1 MRPACAYGDG
11 CIGVTMNTV
20 RLWDL
25 YSSFFR
31 IGGLTF
37 GGGYAML
44 PMLQREV
51 ITKHR
56 WVTEEEVLDIYAI
69 GQCTPGI
76 IAVNTATMIGYRKR
90 GILGAIAATMGEV
103 SPSLII
109 ITLLAT
115 ILLNVQDNQWV
126 QHAFTGIRVAVCAL
140 ITQSVLAL
148 AKKSLIDIPT
158 ILLYVLVVVSTF
170 IFAVSPIL
178 VILFAIF
185 FGLSVQK
192 MKRSVK

>member
-1 MRPACAYGDG
+1 
-11 CIGVTMNTV
+11 MNTV

-90 GILGAIAATMGEV
+90 GILGAIVATLGEV
-103 SPSLII
+103 SPSLLL

-115 ILLNVQDNQWV
+115 ILMNVQDNQWV

-140 ITQSVLAL
+140 ITQSVLTL

-158 ILLYVLVVVSTF
+158 ILLYLLVVVSTF
-170 IFAVSPIL
+170 FFAVSPIL
-178 VILFAIF
+178 IVVFAIF

-192 MKRSVK
+192 IKRSLQ

>member
-1 MRPACAYGDG
+1 MKRNAAG
-11 CIGVTMNTV
+11 
-20 RLWDL
+20 LWDL
-25 YSSFFR
+25 YISFFK

-51 ITKHR
+51 ITKHN

-90 GILGAIAATMGEV
+90 GIVGAIVATLGEV
-103 SPSLII
+103 SPSLIL

-115 ILLNVQDNQWV
+115 ILFHVQDNEVV
-126 QHAFTGIRVAVCAL
+126 QHAFGGIRVAVCAL
-140 ITQSVLAL
+140 ITQSVITL

-158 ILLYVLVVVSTF
+158 VLLYLAVVLSTF
-170 IFAVSPIL
+170 FLSVSPIVV
-178 VILFAIF
+178 VIFAIC

-192 MKRSVK
+192 MKRRAR

>member
-1 MRPACAYGDG
+1 MKSNS
-11 CIGVTMNTV
+11 TS
-20 RLWDL
+20 LWDL
-25 YSSFFR
+25 FISFFR

-51 ITKHR
+51 ITKHN

-90 GILGAIAATMGEV
+90 GIAGAIAATLGEV
-103 SPSLII
+103 SPSLLI

-115 ILLNVQDNQWV
+115 ILFHVQENVWV
-126 QHAFTGIRVAVCAL
+126 QHAFGGIRVAVCAL
-140 ITQSVLAL
+140 ITQSVLSL
-148 AKKSLIDIPT
+148 AKKSLIDLPT
-158 ILLYVLVVVSTF
+158 VLFYLAVVLSTF
-170 IFAVSPIL
+170 FLSVSPV
-178 VILFAIF
+178 VIVLFAIF
-185 FGLSVQK
+185 FGLSVQGV
-192 MKRSVK
+192 KRRVR

>member
-1 MRPACAYGDG
+1 MKQK
-11 CIGVTMNTV
+11 TT

-25 YSSFFR
+25 YFSFFK

-51 ITKHR
+51 ITKHH

-90 GILGAIAATMGEV
+90 GIPGAIIATLGEV
-103 SPSLII
+103 SPSLIV
-109 ITLLAT
+109 ITFLAT
-115 ILLNVQDNQWV
+115 MLLSVQDNRWV

-140 ITQSVLAL
+140 ITQSVITL

-158 ILLYVLVVVSTF
+158 ILLYLSVVVCTF
-170 IFAVSPIL
+170 FFAVSPIL
-178 VILFAIF
+178 VVLFSVF
-185 FGLSVQK
+185 FGLCVQK
-192 MKRSVK
+192 MKRRAQ